1 MREQQQQKYFDPGVL
16 ECAASAA
23 LFGHLPHSKAP
34 QRRRTPKPS
43 ESPAT
48 AGTANQ
54 RNAAFS
60 LVEILCAVLVLAVAL
75 TGMIQGVTT
84 ALSSTKDSEVQT
96 VAALFAAGQIETL
109 RAEGGLQDG
118 TSEGDCGEA
127 LPLFRWQQTLSPAG
141 VDGLH
146 EVSVV
151 IENAKSGKMIYDL
164 KTLLFEVPA
173 GLQSETNNRP
183 YSDSS
188 RRRNNRR

>member
-1 MREQQQQKYFDPGVL
+1 MFPVSGQPVTCNQQ
-16 ECAASAA
+16 
-23 LFGHLPHSKAP
+23 
-34 QRRRTPKPS
+34 
-43 ESPAT
+43 PAT
-48 AGTANQ
+48 RFVAPAEAGTPNLAS
-54 RNAAFS
+54 AFS
-60 LVEILCAVLVLAVAL
+60 LVEILCAVLILAVAL

-118 TSEGDCGEA
+118 TTQGDCGEA
-127 LPLFRWQQTLSPAG
+127 LPLYRWQQTLGPAG

-151 IENAKSGKMIYDL
+151 IENANSGKAIYEL
-164 KTLLFEVPA
+164 KTLLFEVPED
-173 GLQSETNNRP
+173 LQGSVTNNRP

-188 RRRNNRR
+188 RRRSNRR